1 MRLLKNQKRFW
12 FQLCGQFFQVGFS
25 LCSQWNFIMTC
36 LWVSLISIHS
46 LGHPVGPFS
55 LNTLGILLISSLL
68 LSSPLLSRCWIS
80 GLSSSFLIISLWFSF
95 FWSFYS
101 IFFWEIF
108 PTISSQISTKFFFF
122 NLIMLSV
129 SKSSFFVVLWIFF
142 IVFNVHSSHLLKD
155 INID

>member
-1 MRLLKNQKRFW
+1 MAVEKSEVLLIPPMW
-12 FQLCGQFFQVGFS
+12 PVFFQVGFS

-36 LWVSLISIHS
+36 LWVSLISIYS

-108 PTISSQISTKFFFF
+108 PTISSKISTKFFF
-122 NLIMLSV
+122 LILSC
-129 SKSSFFVVLWIFF
+129 FQFPRALFLLLFWIFF